1 MNVFTLPNRY
11 PLPNTSPLS
20 QCQDEE
26 DGGISDRPSN
36 VADVFHT
43 FFGIS
48 GLLLLNF
55 FDLGKTG
62 YKQIDPVYALP
73 VEVVERLGLQ
83 GQIIAL
89 GMSKGKGVDVRYQGY
104 EKM

>member
-1 MNVFTLPNRY
+1 VEFILK
-11 PLPNTSPLS
+11 
-20 QCQDEE
+20 CQDEE

-48 GLLLLNF
+48 GLLLLNY

-62 YKQIDPVYALP
+62 YKQIDPIYALP
-73 VEVVERLGLQ
+73 VEVVERLNLQ
-83 GQIIAL
+83 GQVL
-89 GMSKGKGVDVRYQGY
+89 KLETSKGKSVDVRYAGY
-104 EKM
+104 EQI